1 MFKRTVLPMLVI
13 MLLTIAL
20 FDSAAYFLLP
30 PSYTIFAEEY
40 RDVELLS
47 EPVSNPPSHPAQP
60 FQPTLTKGYP
70 RNYFEPDG
78 ALGFDIRPGA
88 TAMARFREGEYP
100 IFANDVGCFDKNNLR
115 DLQQADRYVYF
126 AGDSF
131 TWGYARYEKKFAT
144 LWEQLTKTMAA
155 KCGVTHTGQLHQFE
169 KFKRITAKIGK
180 FPTVVVVGFSG
191 NDPANDLAHPHT
203 TVISGY
209 QVDTAYLKDGAIVRP
224 RIDDVRNTV
233 NSSLEGYEYQY
244 KKDNSPWFRLKTA
257 VKVYSLS
264 ANIMNGVMQYLKPGA
279 RQKPASQPTPTSNFG
294 ETIYNAFTYQDTK
307 KLYGVDPRANASKAA
322 IKNWSEHAKANG
334 YQLVFLLFAPWTAF
348 NDVEYFHHV
357 RDWLDTCGITYID
370 FTHIFKKAGYDV
382 YDVYWRKDGHF
393 NEQGNRVVAE
403 ELAKVVM

>member
-1 MFKRTVLPMLVI
+1 MLKRTVLPMMVI
-13 MLLTIAL
+13 VALTIAL

-30 PSYTIFAEEY
+30 PAYTIFAEEY

-47 EPVSNPPSHPAQP
+47 EPAPNPSSQPSQP

-70 RNYFEPDG
+70 RNYFEPDDV
-78 ALGFDIRPGA
+78 LGFDIRPGA
-88 TAMARFREGEYP
+88 TATARFREGEYP
-100 IFANDVGCFDKNNLR
+100 IFANDIGCFDKNNLR
-115 DLQQADRYVYF
+115 DLQNSHEYVYF

-144 LWEQLTKTMAA
+144 LWEQLTKTTAA

-180 FPTVVVVGFSG
+180 FPKVVVVGFSG

-209 QVDTAYLKDGAIVRP
+209 QVDTAYLKNGSIVRP
-224 RIDDVRNTV
+224 SIDEVRHTV

-244 KKDNSPWFRLKTA
+244 KKDHSPWFRLKTA

-264 ANIMNGVMQYLKPGA
+264 ANIMNGVVQHLKPGA
-279 RQKPASQPTPTSNFG
+279 RKSTSQPTPTSNFG

-307 KLYGVDPRANASKAA
+307 KVYGGDPRANASKTA

-334 YQLVFLLFAPWTAF
+334 YRLVFLLFPPWTAF
-348 NDVEYFHHV
+348 NDVEYFGQV
-357 RDWLDTCGITYID
+357 RDWLHACGIQYVD
-370 FTHIFKKAGYDV
+370 LTHIFKKDGYDV

-393 NEQGNRVVAE
+393 NENGNRVVAE
-403 ELAKVVM
+403 ELEKIVM